1 MTQQVSRL
9 SRLIHTG
16 QVIVDLVMQV
26 DGLPEAGG
34 DVLASS
40 ASFEVGGGFNVMAAA
55 RRSGM
60 QVVYPGGHGRGR
72 FGDMAR
78 AALAHE
84 GVEIAGPAVEDK
96 DTGICVAIVD
106 ASAERTFVS
115 HLGAEVHLER
125 RVLDGLHVTAHDI
138 VYVSGYSL
146 FNAEKRAVLLDWLD
160 TLPADVRIAFDPGP
174 LVGSIDEA
182 VLSALIPKVS
192 IWTSNRREALQY
204 TGSESIAQA
213 QQVLASRLRAADA
226 LAVVRDGAQGCHVAS
241 AGRSVQVPGFAV
253 ESIDSNG
260 AGDAHA
266 GVFLASLA
274 SGHDA
279 ASAARRANAAAAIA
293 VTRRGPATAPSAA
306 QIDELL
312 ARNAA
317 K

>member
-9 SRLIHTG
+9 VHTG

-84 GVEIAGPAVEDK
+84 GVEIAGTPVEDR

-115 HLGAEVHLER
+115 HLGAEAHLER
-125 RVLDGLHVTAHDI
+125 RVLDGLHVTARDI

-146 FNAEKRAVLLDWLD
+146 FNADKRTVLLDWLE
-160 TLPADVRIAFDPGP
+160 TLPTDVRIAFDPGP
-174 LVGSIDEA
+174 LVASIDEA

-192 IWTSNRREALQY
+192 IWTSNCREALRY
-204 TGSESIAQA
+204 TGSESIEPAQA
-213 QQVLASRLRAADA
+213 VLASRLRANA

-241 AGRSVQVPGFAV
+241 AGRVVRVPGFAV

-266 GVFLASLA
+266 GVFLAALA
-274 SGHDA
+274 SGQDA

-306 QIDELL
+306 QIDEFL
-312 ARNAA
+312 ARHAA